1 MKETGSLLLTKPETR
16 ATLTE
21 WPVNGKRTRVIIHR
35 HVTICNVNMHD
46 HDKGQLRD
54 RFNTKHVKSENVS
67 LTNLNWFI
75 PIKAVIADRK
85 KVVNLS
91 F

>member
-1 MKETGSLLLTKPETR
+1 MKEETGSLLLTKPETR

-46 HDKGQLRD
+46 HDKRQLRD

-67 LTNLNWFI
+67 LTARTALLFAR
-75 PIKAVIADRK
+75 PGR
-85 KVVNLS
+85 
-91 F
+91 